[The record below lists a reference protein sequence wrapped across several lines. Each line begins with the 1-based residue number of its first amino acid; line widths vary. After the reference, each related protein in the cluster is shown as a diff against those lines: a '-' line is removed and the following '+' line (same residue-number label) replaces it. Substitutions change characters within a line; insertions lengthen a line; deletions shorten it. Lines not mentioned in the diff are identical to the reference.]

1 MVSGAFLHVFS
12 HWQRL
17 FWSLQGWLQI
27 LIVCTSCKTSCN
39 VLCHSHDCPYL
50 GAGSIFGEGWG
61 RGGVWVVVCWH
72 SGRGWAVQEIEFPDF
87 RSPKVGISAI
97 IPPNISPFLTVSNI
111 LAVSHTIKEFFTS
124 FLMFLGLCL
133 GLQQLWTNW
142 SWHYQ
147 QSDCTQKNQLS
158 NNRCDKRQYN
168 VYKFTS
174 LHVYSQDQVCTN

>member
-1 MVSGAFLHVFS
+1 MSYAIPMTVIIWGSGQFLG
-12 HWQRL
+12 R
-17 FWSLQGWLQI
+17 
-27 LIVCTSCKTSCN
+27 
-39 VLCHSHDCPYL
+39 
-50 GAGSIFGEGWG
+50 AGVEGGFGWG
-61 RGGVWVVVCWH
+61 FVGIQGGA
-72 SGRGWAVQEIEFPDF
+72 WAVQEIEFPDF
-87 RSPKVGISAI
+87 RSPKVGIAAI
-97 IPPNISPFLTVSNI
+97 IPPNISLFLTVSNI